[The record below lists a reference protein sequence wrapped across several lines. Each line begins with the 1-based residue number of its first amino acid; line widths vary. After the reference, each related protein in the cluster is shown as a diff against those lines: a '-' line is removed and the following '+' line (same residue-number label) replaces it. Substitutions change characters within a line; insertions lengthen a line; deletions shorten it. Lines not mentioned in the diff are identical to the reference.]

1 MDETTGT
8 EIDASTEAPESSGPV
23 GETTEQQTPHEESGG
38 NPAWDSLRTKL
49 DPVSFHNIQED
60 LKNFDKNAESRISSL
75 NQQLKQYNE
84 LGSPEQLQNYAAIA
98 QRLDT
103 EPEVIYNALGEFL
116 KQNGRLPNTEA
127 ELQDA
132 VDEEEATNES
142 ESTIDPRLAQLEQQQ
157 QMMQEFLA
165 QQEQMRVQQEADSAL
180 EQEIGELKNA
190 HPDFS
195 EDDVREVLMRAA
207 FQLQSTGKAAKLS
220 DVAQEY
226 VDKTVNRIRAVPRP
240 GDSAPRLLPTS
251 GGMPGG
257 QQAKPLGK
265 LSRNDIQSL
274 IASSIEQG
282 R

>member
-1 MDETTGT
+1 MDEPTGT
-8 EIDASTEAPESSGPV
+8 EIDTEPEVSDSSGPV
-23 GETTEQQTPHEESGG
+23 ETAEASPEVDSSGG
-38 NPAWDSLRTKL
+38 NPAWESLRTKL
-49 DPVSFHNIQED
+49 DPVSFHSIQDD

-75 NQQLKQYNE
+75 NQQLKEYSG
-84 LGSPEQLQNYAAIA
+84 LGSPEQLQNYSAIA

-116 KQNGRLPNTEA
+116 KQNGRLPETAKEM
-127 ELQDA
+127 QDA
-132 VDEEEATNES
+132 VDEEATDEYGEAPE
-142 ESTIDPRLAQLEQQQ
+142 DPRWAQLEQQQ
-157 QMMQEFLA
+157 QQMQQFLA
-165 QQEQMRVQQEADSAL
+165 QQEQVKVQQEADSAL
-180 EQEIGELKNA
+180 EQEIGTLKQA

-207 FQLQSTGKAAKLS
+207 FQLQSSGKAGKLS

-240 GDSAPRLLPTS
+240 GDSAPKLLPTS

-265 LSRNDIQSL
+265 LSRNDVQSL
-274 IASSIEQG
+274 IASSLEQG

>member
-8 EIDASTEAPESSGPV
+8 EIDTSPDVSESSGPV
-23 GETTEQQTPHEESGG
+23 GETTEQQTSGDVGG
-38 NPAWDSLRTKL
+38 NPAWDSLRSKL
-49 DPVSFHNIQED
+49 DPVSFHSIQED

-84 LGSPEQLQNYAAIA
+84 LGSPEQLQNYATIA

-116 KQNGRLPNTEA
+116 KQNGRLPNTEQ

-132 VDEEEATNES
+132 VDDEEANES
-142 ESTIDPRLAQLEQQQ
+142 TDAPVDPRLAQLEQQQ
-157 QMMQEFLA
+157 QQMQEFLA
-165 QQEQMRVQQEADSAL
+165 QQENMRIQQEADVAL
-180 EQEIGELKNA
+180 EQEINQLKSS

-195 EDDVREVLMRAA
+195 DDDVREVLMRAA

-220 DVAQEY
+220 EVAQDY

-240 GDSAPRLLPTS
+240 GDNAPRLLPTS

-257 QQAKPLGK
+257 QQATPLGK

>member
-8 EIDASTEAPESSGPV
+8 EIGTEPEVSESSGPV
-23 GETTEQQTPHEESGG
+23 EVTTEQQPTEESGG
-38 NPAWDSLRTKL
+38 NPAWDSLRSKL
-49 DPVSFHNIQED
+49 DPVSFHSIQED

-75 NQQLKQYNE
+75 NQQLKEYNE
-84 LGSPEQLQNYAAIA
+84 LGSPEQLQNYATIA

-116 KQNGRLPNTEA
+116 KQNGRMPETEA

-132 VDEEEATNES
+132 VDEEEAFGTE
-142 ESTIDPRLAQLEQQQ
+142 EAPVDPRLAQLEQQQ
-157 QMMQEFLA
+157 QQMQEFLA
-165 QQEQMRVQQEADSAL
+165 QQEQVRVQQEADSAL
-180 EQEIGELKNA
+180 EQEIGELKKA
-190 HPDFS
+190 HPDFT

-207 FQLQSTGKAAKLS
+207 FQLQSSGKAGKLS
-220 DVAQEY
+220 DVAQGY

-251 GGMPGG
+251 GGVPAG
-257 QQAKPLGK
+257 QQATPLGK
-265 LSRNDIQSL
+265 MSRNDVQSL
-274 IASSIEQG
+274 IASSLEQG

>member
-8 EIDASTEAPESSGPV
+8 EIGTEPEVSESSGPV
-23 GETTEQQTPHEESGG
+23 EVTTEQQPTEESGG
-38 NPAWDSLRTKL
+38 NPAWDSLRSKL
-49 DPVSFHNIQED
+49 DPVSFHSIQED

-75 NQQLKQYNE
+75 NQQLKEYNE
-84 LGSPEQLQNYAAIA
+84 LGSPEQLQNYATIA

-103 EPEVIYNALGEFL
+103 EPEIIYNALGEFL
-116 KQNGRLPNTEA
+116 KQNGRMPETEA

-132 VDEEEATNES
+132 VDEEEAFGTE
-142 ESTIDPRLAQLEQQQ
+142 EAPVDPRLAQLEQQQ
-157 QMMQEFLA
+157 QQMQEFLA
-165 QQEQMRVQQEADSAL
+165 QQEQVRVQQEADSAL
-180 EQEIGELKNA
+180 EQEIGELKKA
-190 HPDFS
+190 HPDFT

-207 FQLQSTGKAAKLS
+207 FQLQSSGKAGKLS

-251 GGMPGG
+251 GGVPAG
-257 QQAKPLGK
+257 QQATPLGK
-265 LSRNDIQSL
+265 LSRNDVQSL
-274 IASSIEQG
+274 IASSLEQG